1 MIDKILNTKVVSIV
15 VAVWMAFHIFIALQ
29 GDLIWQVFATLSL
42 IGVVSYTLD
51 SASSRKLLM
60 VFGIGFLATTSEFL
74 YHIFQKLHPFL
85 LMELHIDQSTLSCIL
100 IDYCLEL
107 LFLHLPLSSV
117 FAYES
122 S

>member
-60 VFGIGFLATTSEFL
+60 VFGLGFLATTSEFL
-74 YHIFQKLHPFL
+74 YHI
-85 LMELHIDQSTLSCIL
+85 
-100 IDYCLEL
+100 
-107 LFLHLPLSSV
+107 
-117 FAYES
+117 
-122 S
+122 

>member
-1 MIDKILNTKVVSIV
+1 MNHMIDKILSTKVVSIV

-60 VFGIGFLATTSEFL
+60 VFGLGFLATTSEFL
-74 YHIFQKLHPFL
+74 YHISQGAAPGTEGLPPAPGIVL
-85 LMELHIDQSTLSCIL
+85 WVVISLWVIVAGTATYTGL
-100 IDYCLEL
+100 IKSET
-107 LFLHLPLSSV
+107 
-117 FAYES
+117 
-122 S
+122 